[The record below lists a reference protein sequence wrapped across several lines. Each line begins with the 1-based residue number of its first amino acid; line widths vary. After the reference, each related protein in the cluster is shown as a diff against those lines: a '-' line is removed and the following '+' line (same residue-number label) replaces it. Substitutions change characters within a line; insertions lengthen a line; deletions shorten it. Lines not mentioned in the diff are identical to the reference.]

1 VAKSPTD
8 HIRDLTAQVRVL
20 EDRDATRRA
29 ELEELKSVVRR
40 EREERKGADEK
51 HQNEIAELRRELAET
66 RQEAAVLKQQLQDH
80 VKHTELSDARRWAFV
95 LAFVSALLALASGL
109 IITLARK

>member
-1 VAKSPTD
+1 MAKTPTD

-29 ELEELKSVVRR
+29 DLDELKARLQQEIDERKTAEVKN
-40 EREERKGADEK
+40 REEFAQL
-51 HQNEIAELRRELAET
+51 HRELAEA
-66 RQEAAVLKQQLQDH
+66 RQENAVLKQQLQDH
-80 VKHTELSDARRWAFV
+80 IKHTELSDSRRWALI

-109 IITLARK
+109 IVALARK